1 MAKLLRHIAITFFIL
16 CTAKYVIAQ
25 DQNPGNCPPLWTRFQ
40 HNCYRFYVGPV
51 TWASAELC
59 CRESVSC
66 NGDTSAHLAS
76 IHNQDEN
83 DFVYDYWQTSLA
95 VAGCNDT
102 SPWQLSTK
110 ALWIGLS
117 DNETE
122 GKFLWASL
130 YLCATGC
137 GGVCRGV
144 CRGYVGVC
152 LSVYPLVS
160 VIRCVCVCGGGGW
173 VGVCVC

>member
-1 MAKLLRHIAITFFIL
+1 MSSPKTKTQETVPHYGLDSSTTAI
-16 CTAKYVIAQ
+16 V
-25 DQNPGNCPPLWTRFQ
+25 
-40 HNCYRFYVGPV
+40 FYGGPM

-95 VAGCNDT
+95 VAGCDDT

-110 ALWIGLS
+110 ALWIGFG

-122 GKFLWASL
+122 GKCLWAF
-130 YLCATGC
+130 LCATVCGC
-137 GGVCRGV
+137 VCRGV
-144 CRGYVGVC
+144 WKGCM
-152 LSVYPLVS
+152 
-160 VIRCVCVCGGGGW
+160 
-173 VGVCVC
+173 